1 MKAVNGGFNFGKDRE
16 SSCNH
21 LVGPMKLVQA
31 CLSIGKVRCSRFCHC
46 RGPVKAVSI
55 SGKVEKAVF
64 TPVEV
69 K

>member
-1 MKAVNGGFNFGKDRE
+1 MAVSILE

-31 CLSIGKVRCSRFCHC
+31 CLSVGKVRCCRFCHC

-55 SGKVEKAVF
+55 SGKIEKAVF

-69 K
+69 N